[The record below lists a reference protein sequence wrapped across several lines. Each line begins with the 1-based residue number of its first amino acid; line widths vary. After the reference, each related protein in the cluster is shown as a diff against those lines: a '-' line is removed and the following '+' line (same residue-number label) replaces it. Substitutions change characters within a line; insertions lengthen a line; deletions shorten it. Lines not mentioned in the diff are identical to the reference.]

1 MSTFPDFVE
10 HVAAGARRVGAFL
23 SPGAAA
29 NLGDLDDRALAD
41 IGVARSEIDSIE
53 AESRSSSWPT
63 RRRIVVVPRHA

>member
-29 NLGDLDDRALAD
+29 NLGDLDDRALVD
-41 IGVARSEIDSIE
+41 IGVARSEIASIE
-53 AESRSSSWPT
+53 AEWLGLSDLT
-63 RRRIVVVPRHA
+63 RRRIAAGPRHA